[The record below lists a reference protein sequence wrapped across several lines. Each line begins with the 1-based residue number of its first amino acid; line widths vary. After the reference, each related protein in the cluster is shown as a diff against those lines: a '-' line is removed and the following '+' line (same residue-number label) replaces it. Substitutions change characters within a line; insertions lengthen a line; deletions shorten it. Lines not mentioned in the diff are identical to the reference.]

1 MSSLSV
7 APDSVKKKWFEAV
20 TKNDLAMLQHII
32 SNYVFDVDEVSQKG
46 NTAFLMAC
54 DLQNKRIAAY
64 LLSIGANKFVQNND
78 GWTAFHIACMH
89 GNQVFTTWLLG
100 EGLDPHET
108 TRYRRTGF
116 HIACIHGHKALAS
129 WLLTLGLSK
138 DALDHKGNNALDL
151 VNLYGYRPSSKCAH
165 IFSLSVYKPRQ

>member
-1 MSSLSV
+1 MT
-7 APDSVKKKWFEAV
+7 WQCF
-20 TKNDLAMLQHII
+20 NNIF
-32 SNYVFDVDEVSQKG
+32 SNYVFDVDAVSQKG
-46 NTAFLMAC
+46 DTAFLMAC
-54 DLQNKRIAAY
+54 DLQSKRIAAY
-64 LLSIGANKFVQNND
+64 LLSIGANKFVQNHD
-78 GWTAFHIACMH
+78 GYTAFHRSCMH
-89 GNQVFTTWLLG
+89 GKPSIGRVLLG